1 MHAHT
6 QVHTLAHRHLHTLT
20 HMHIHTCT
28 HTNVSPSWSCLGETL
43 PSGVSSS
50 LGAMCGLG
58 RVLLATERQLGRSGR
73 SHYWG
78 SAPGGPPSLIMSLYC
93 RLKKPSCGAE
103 EGSEGDNSQGEG
115 DSADQGEGMGGPAR
129 VPERVAETEGTQEGG
144 AGGQ

>member
-1 MHAHT
+1 
-6 QVHTLAHRHLHTLT
+6 
-20 HMHIHTCT
+20 
-28 HTNVSPSWSCLGETL
+28 
-43 PSGVSSS
+43 
-50 LGAMCGLG
+50 
-58 RVLLATERQLGRSGR
+58 
-73 SHYWG
+73 
-78 SAPGGPPSLIMSLYC
+78 MSLYC